1 MMYRVVF
8 EQAADGGI
16 GAYVPDMPGVAV
28 VGDNEGE
35 ALQLLDEAVKW
46 HVRGM
51 IEDGDPIPEPSELPQ
66 GPEMMIVLDNTFVQH
81 NSPAVSPYLLAASN
95 AAPLWKSQ
103 VQPQRVPQP
112 A

>member
-1 MMYRVVF
+1 MIYRVVF
-8 EQAADGGI
+8 EQAADGGV

-28 VGDNEGE
+28 VGDDEGE

-51 IEDGDPIPEPSELPQ
+51 IEDGDPIPEPSELAEA
-66 GPEMMIVLDNTFVQH
+66 PEMVIVLDSTFVQH
-81 NSPAVSPYLLAASN
+81 CDPAVSPYLLTASN
-95 AAPLWKSQ
+95 AAALWKSQ